1 MKCQTEALNYTG
13 KFEVYSESINH
24 VDSNKGKSLFLV
36 PLPGILSVF
45 QHQVRLDAV
54 SHVTCRRLIFCLE
67 VAEWRQ
73 FK

>member
-1 MKCQTEALNYTG
+1 MKCQTEALNYTV

-45 QHQVRLDAV
+45 QIRLEAV
-54 SHVTCRRLIFCLE
+54 SHVTCGE
-67 VAEWRQ
+67 
-73 FK
+73 

>member
-1 MKCQTEALNYTG
+1 MKCQTEALNYTV

-45 QHQVRLDAV
+45 QITLEAV
-54 SHVTCRRLIFCLE
+54 SHVTCGE
-67 VAEWRQ
+67 
-73 FK
+73 